1 MGIRHIGVENAKI
14 ISENVINI
22 SDFVEIVKK
31 NKFSNFLNIDGIGE
45 TQVNSMQKFF
55 SNKLNINVLVELKDL
70 MNIQKEN
77 LKKSGKLKKMTFMI
91 TGKLNGISRAEIKSI
106 IEKNSGITLSTVN
119 KNLNYLIIGDKPTN
133 RKVEEAKKIGVKVI
147 SQDEL
152 MKLLN

>member
-1 MGIRHIGVENAKI
+1 
-14 ISENVINI
+14 
-22 SDFVEIVKK
+22 
-31 NKFSNFLNIDGIGE
+31 
-45 TQVNSMQKFF
+45 
-55 SNKLNINVLVELKDL
+55 
-70 MNIQKEN
+70 
-77 LKKSGKLKKMTFMI
+77 MI

>member
-1 MGIRHIGVENAKI
+1 
-14 ISENVINI
+14 
-22 SDFVEIVKK
+22 
-31 NKFSNFLNIDGIGE
+31 
-45 TQVNSMQKFF
+45 MQKFF
-55 SNKLNINVLVELKDL
+55 SNKLNFNVLVELKDL
-70 MNIQKEN
+70 MNIQNEN

-133 RKVEEAKKIGVKVI
+133 RKVEEAKKIGVNVI

>member
-1 MGIRHIGVENAKI
+1 M
-14 ISENVINI
+14 
-22 SDFVEIVKK
+22 EIVKK